1 MNITHS
7 IRAALSMVSSCR
19 RRATSH
25 VTAPIVITNSVM
37 KAPMR
42 KVSVTSIRDCTRE
55 EKISAGLSR

>member
-1 MNITHS
+1 MNITQS

-25 VTAPIVITNSVM
+25 VMVPIEITNIVM

-42 KVSVTSIRDCTRE
+42 SVSVTSIRDCARE
-55 EKISAGLSR
+55 EKIRAGLSR